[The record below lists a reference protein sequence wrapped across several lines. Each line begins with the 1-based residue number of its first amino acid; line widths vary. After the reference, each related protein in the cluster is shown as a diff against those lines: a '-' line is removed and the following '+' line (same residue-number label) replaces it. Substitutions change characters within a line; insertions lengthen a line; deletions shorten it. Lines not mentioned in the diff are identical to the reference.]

1 MYSIDPKTGKRL
13 YTLKKAAPDGK
24 ASTSAHPGKSTLDA
38 NFHRRQAHLD
48 WHCFF
53 LLLSPTCFVPHSS
66 IFTGRQIFSPACCM
80 QKTFWYSSHS
90 TTTRSDVNTFCSST
104 LYKKKKDKKKNVDT
118 DGEPLNKMIRT
129 LLQIFYRNLPFPFS
143 SSSSQ
148 SCKITIDT

>member
-38 NFHRRQAHLD
+38 NFHGRQTRAHLAD
-48 WHCFF
+48 TAFF
-53 LLLSPTCFVPHSS
+53 FSPTCFVPHSS

-104 LYKKKKDKKKNVDT
+104 LYKKRPKKKTSTQMGNHSTRWFVLSCRSFI
-118 DGEPLNKMIRT
+118 EPSISF
-129 LLQIFYRNLPFPFS
+129 LLLLLP
-143 SSSSQ
+143 
-148 SCKITIDT
+148 IL